1 MDIYRLTVHCKQN
14 AKVKTGLRR
23 MVNQGLQGLQAPLNH
38 NTPGHFTRTTP
49 LYERD
54 EVNPVFLSRFAP
66 MLVNNSSISMT
77 VVCGGSGGV
86 AGGLWARARTH
97 GITLTL
103 STLRKS
109 PMRR

>member
-38 NTPGHFTRTTP
+38 NTPGHYTGTTP

-54 EVNPVFLSRFAP
+54 EVDPVFLSRFAP

-86 AGGLWARARTH
+86 AGGLLARVPAPGHTP
-97 GITLTL
+97 TL
-103 STLRKS
+103 STLRQGA
-109 PMRR
+109 